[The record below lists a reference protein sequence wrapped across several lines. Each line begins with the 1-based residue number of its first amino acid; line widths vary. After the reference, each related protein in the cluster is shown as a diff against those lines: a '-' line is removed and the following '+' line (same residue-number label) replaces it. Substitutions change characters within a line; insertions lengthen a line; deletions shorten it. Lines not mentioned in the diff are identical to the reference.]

1 MLAVL
6 RRDVMVGSRG
16 LGRRECRLD
25 TGSKIDLKNLRDSC
39 SLRSDRLGIFA
50 QCRAFVYGM
59 SFVKLNAI
67 LSALLC
73 IASIWS
79 MCALVN
85 RWCQTGA
92 AYSRTGLITAM

>member
-1 MLAVL
+1 
-6 RRDVMVGSRG
+6 MVGSRW
-16 LGRRECRLD
+16 LGKSECRLD
-25 TGSKIDLKNLRDSC
+25 TGSKIDLKNLRDRC

-50 QCRAFVYGM
+50 QYKAFKYGM

-79 MCALVN
+79 VCALVN

-92 AYSRTGLITAM
+92 AYSRTGLITVM